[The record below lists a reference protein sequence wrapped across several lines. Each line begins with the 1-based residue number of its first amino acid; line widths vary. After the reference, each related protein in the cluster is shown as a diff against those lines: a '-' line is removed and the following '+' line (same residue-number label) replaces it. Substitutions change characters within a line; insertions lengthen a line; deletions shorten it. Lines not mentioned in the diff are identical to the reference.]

1 MKKPKQKGFE
11 FEPEYAVSSTGTKHE
26 FKGGIFVPTPD
37 EITRIEQEQKEKAVG
52 DATVVGLRI
61 KKERQFINM
70 NGIEALWL
78 RTGRRPQ

>member
-1 MKKPKQKGFE
+1 M
-11 FEPEYAVSSTGTKHE
+11 
-26 FKGGIFVPTPD
+26 PTPD